1 MFGTTVVDVF
11 VQSLFGACEDKLYG
25 GFGDY
30 ERSITIDVAAAQQ
43 LFNQGIRLL
52 YGFNH
57 DEAIRSVQA
66 AVERDP
72 KTAMAWWSIAFAHG
86 MNINDSEMSDERS
99 RLAREAS
106 NEALARMDQ
115 ATPVEMALIRAVS
128 ARCKYPAPDDRSGLN
143 RDYTDGMGEA
153 YHGFSNDPDVGTL
166 FADSLMIVL
175 LLLG

>member
-1 MFGTTVVDVF
+1 M
-11 VQSLFGACEDKLYG
+11 
-25 GFGDY
+25 
-30 ERSITIDVAAAQQ
+30 
-43 LFNQGIRLL
+43 

-57 DEAIRSVQA
+57 DEAIRSLQA

-72 KTAMAWWSIAFAHG
+72 KTAMAWWSIAYAHA
-86 MNINDSEMSDERS
+86 MNINDSEMSDESS

-115 ATPVEMALIRAVS
+115 ATPVEKALIRAVS

-143 RDYTDGMGEA
+143 RDYADGMRAA